1 MIPRLKERYQQ
12 EVMPKLETAFGIKNR
27 HAVPR
32 LEKIVVSMG
41 VGKAI
46 ENRKRVDQAV
56 AELAT
61 IAGQRPAV
69 TKARRSVSQ
78 FRLRAGMPIGA
89 MVTLRGD
96 RMYEFLD
103 RLISI
108 VIPRIRDFRGLNPN
122 GFDGR
127 GNYNMGLEEQSVFP
141 EIDLDK
147 VEFVQGLNIAI
158 VVARSSDQMSRELLR
173 QLGMPFR
180 ASGGATRVAG

>member
-1 MIPRLKERYQQ
+1 MTSRLKERYQQ
-12 EVMPKLETAFGIKNR
+12 EVLPQLAAEFGVGNR
-27 HAVPR
+27 HALPR

-41 VGKAI
+41 LGKAI

-61 IAGQRPAV
+61 ITGQRPAV
-69 TKARRSVSQ
+69 TRARRSVSQ
-78 FRLRAGMPIGA
+78 FRLRTGMAIGA

-108 VIPRIRDFRGLNPN
+108 VIPRIRDFRGLNPS

-147 VEFVQGLNIAI
+147 VEFVQGMNIAI
-158 VVARSSDQMSRELLR
+158 VVACSTDQMSRELLR

-180 ASGGATRVAG
+180 AAGGARAAG